1 MEERQRALMA
11 AATQSMERGL
21 SDNALWCMELAE
33 GMRDADAAADVEEH
47 DAEESSA
54 EECGGGSGGEAE
66 DDDDEELVQEA
77 VLLMQ
82 ADEHLRAHKLLEKR
96 LGVCDDGAGAPGA
109 ATALLPASSAHAAL
123 SLDSA
128 AARRAGPSPSQ
139 PPPRPPSAKLY
150 FVCYHAL
157 WLTGEREAHEALLS
171 KETLL
176 SEGRKPNPRHAE
188 LHSTLAKLVH
198 PTPQSRQ
205 RRRRCGRDVSGDA
218 YLLYLTGLVLRE
230 RGQEREAAAC
240 FVRSVVREPLLWLA
254 WKGLLGCGLD
264 VLAEVRAAFRAAGHA
279 SPPWVYD
286 IFKAE
291 LHLKNH
297 SERAAGLFEQVRG
310 GGGGGGAGFPTAPNL
325 LASHATACYQSEDIP
340 AARRLFRSL
349 TRAHPFRLGG
359 LDAYSNLLYLEK
371 TPAALSKLASRAY
384 HTNPY
389 CYEAQC
395 ILGNLCSRENRSGD
409 SISHFIK
416 ALQLNRR
423 CHSAWTYLGH
433 EYSPDQSAGAR
444 NLKAC
449 ILCYMKAV
457 ETEPRDYRAW
467 LGLAQVHLSQ
477 LNNLQLAWHYAE
489 RCLALKP
496 DDQRLEAYA
505 ADLRS
510 RLAFANNAAMTPASS
525 SYSMLTNS

>member
-33 GMRDADAAADVEEH
+33 GMRDADAAEDVDDNE
-47 DAEESSA
+47 AEESSA
-54 EECGGGSGGEAE
+54 EGCGEAGGQ
-66 DDDDEELVQEA
+66 DDDEELVQEA

-96 LGVCDDGAGAPGA
+96 LGVCDDGAGAP
-109 ATALLPASSAHAAL
+109 ATALLPVSAHASL

-128 AARRAGPSPSQ
+128 AARRAGPSPS
-139 PPPRPPSAKLY
+139 PLPSSPPPSAKLY

-157 WLTGEREAHEALLS
+157 WLTGETEAHEALLS

-176 SEGRKPNPRHAE
+176 SEGRKPNPRHVE

-205 RRRRCGRDVSGDA
+205 RRRRCGRDVSEDP
-218 YLLYLTGLVLRE
+218 YLLYLAGLVLRE
-230 RGQEREAAAC
+230 RGQAKEAAAC

-254 WKGLLGCGLD
+254 WKGLLGSGLD

-297 SERAAGLFEQVRG
+297 SERAAALFEQVRDDG
-310 GGGGGGAGFPTAPNL
+310 GFPTAPNL

-477 LNNLQLAWHYAE
+477 LNNLHLAWHYAE